1 MKAGLISLLALCQF
15 MALIMPSCAGGEML
29 TIGKYDI
36 SFYLNSSDPYSIDA
50 GEEDGSCQAIIN
62 DSRHKAVIYIEEAE
76 CIGFKDALAIVDQ
89 LLAEAEIDQP
99 DHYQMFIDGHRAV
112 LGMGSLSAQADG
124 GLLYTAAYPMY
135 FGAGATGIY
144 VLVGSNFSWDSTMSL
159 LDSLNVELNRSAERE
174 AQIMPALPCRM
185 PSPCDSPVPEEGLA
199 PVRNAS
205 EEQYAE
211 GSSFGAPTT
220 SAVPN
225 ATGAVH

>member
-15 MALIMPSCAGGEML
+15 MALILPSCAGGEML

-99 DHYQMFIDGHRAV
+99 DHYQMFIDATGPFWGWAASPRRRWRAALHCRLSHVLRSWGHRHIC
-112 LGMGSLSAQADG
+112 SG
-124 GLLYTAAYPMY
+124 GLKLLLGQHHVDARQPECRIEPLCGVRGADHASIALQDAVSLRQSCPRGGT
-135 FGAGATGIY
+135 GAGT
-144 VLVGSNFSWDSTMSL
+144 
-159 LDSLNVELNRSAERE
+159 ER
-174 AQIMPALPCRM
+174 L
-185 PSPCDSPVPEEGLA
+185 
-199 PVRNAS
+199 
-205 EEQYAE
+205 
-211 GSSFGAPTT
+211 
-220 SAVPN
+220 
-225 ATGAVH
+225 